1 MRYDIISGEQPTL
14 PELLRLKIPLRVGSN
29 YSTFGIFL
37 LDDATGGRIQTLKKQ
52 CLGIADD
59 VMLCILQEWLEGKG
73 LKPVSW
79 ETLVKTLRDTGL
91 SALADEIQQKL
102 STP

>member
-1 MRYDIISGEQPTL
+1 MRYDVISGEQPTL
-14 PELLRLKIPLRVGSN
+14 PELLRLKIPLRIG
-29 YSTFGIFL
+29 STFCIFL
-37 LDDATGGRIQTLKKQ
+37 LDDATGSRIQTLKKQ

-91 SALADEIQQKL
+91 SALANEIQQNL